1 MVRTL
6 AALVAAQLFLAR
18 GDLLAQGPV
27 RWSGY
32 IQARETYRDGPGLT
46 GSINRAR
53 LSASGGG
60 AKDVTWR
67 VQGEFRTGSV
77 GIQDYGGD
85 STRFGLDVS
94 LEYRGATFR
103 AEYVTQHRD
112 DVEIDDE
119 GWYAQGA
126 CRVVPW
132 MLLVLKLEDFDRDGI
147 SLGSRNNATTGGVNV
162 EFPGGKVR
170 LLVNYVSREAGE
182 PGNRTDTVLGQ
193 AQVKF

>member
-1 MVRTL
+1 
-6 AALVAAQLFLAR
+6 VAAQLFLVR

-77 GIQDYGGD
+77 GILDYGGD
-85 STRFGLDVS
+85 STPLR
-94 LEYRGATFR
+94 
-103 AEYVTQHRD
+103 
-112 DVEIDDE
+112 
-119 GWYAQGA
+119 
-126 CRVVPW
+126 P
-132 MLLVLKLEDFDRDGI
+132 
-147 SLGSRNNATTGGVNV
+147 
-162 EFPGGKVR
+162 
-170 LLVNYVSREAGE
+170 
-182 PGNRTDTVLGQ
+182 
-193 AQVKF
+193 